1 MPRTLP
7 SWRSDDV
14 QALQPFSGVKLIAL
28 DLDGTLIPY
37 GNPKIFGQIST
48 LRKTLNHYQVKLTLA
63 TGRTLSAVKPL
74 VRKLLVRSAVPIILY
89 NGALIVDNGSFKTR
103 FHATIPIDSSN
114 QVTQICKS
122 YKVDIL
128 AYFYDENFGRIASSE
143 SVVGWSSYNHNLTEV
158 NRMKVRWVG
167 FDHPIENRP
176 TAMLID
182 ISRDRIHANEIQEML
197 ALVPHISKT
206 RSGSQFIELRSS
218 QSDKGR
224 ALEFVAKASK
234 FELDDIVAVGDNDND
249 IEMLSK
255 AGTSVVVK
263 GASAG
268 AMENSHY
275 VCHFGAAEGAV
286 ELLRVVANAKRF
298 FQQDR
303 QVHVL
308 EQ

>member
-182 ISRDRIHANEIQEML
+182 ISRTESMQRNPGDAS
-197 ALVPHISKT
+197 P
-206 RSGSQFIELRSS
+206 GSAYLQRRAAEASLLSL
-218 QSDKGR
+218 GR
-224 ALEFVAKASK
+224 ASQTRGEPL
-234 FELDDIVAVGDNDND
+234 N
-249 IEMLSK
+249 
-255 AGTSVVVK
+255 
-263 GASAG
+263 
-268 AMENSHY
+268 
-275 VCHFGAAEGAV
+275 
-286 ELLRVVANAKRF
+286 LLQRHQSSNLTISWR
-298 FQQDR
+298 
-303 QVHVL
+303 
-308 EQ
+308 